1 MKRRFRAA
9 LVRGSY
15 SEARISMTVTDR
27 GRLRK
32 WPSLLWAG
40 DEAPRQ
46 SGPHF
51 VRPEV
56 TRAYG
61 PRADPSVWLGP
72 LLTLAKLSRSHH
84 APESTSRVA
93 SVIATP
99 PIPFPV
105 RGFGKP
111 RRWCSF
117 FD

>member
-15 SEARISMTVTDR
+15 SEARISITVTER

-40 DEAPRQ
+40 DEVPRQ

-51 VRPEV
+51 VRPDV

-61 PRADPSVWLGP
+61 PRADPGV
-72 LLTLAKLSRSHH
+72 
-84 APESTSRVA
+84 
-93 SVIATP
+93 
-99 PIPFPV
+99 
-105 RGFGKP
+105 
-111 RRWCSF
+111 
-117 FD
+117 